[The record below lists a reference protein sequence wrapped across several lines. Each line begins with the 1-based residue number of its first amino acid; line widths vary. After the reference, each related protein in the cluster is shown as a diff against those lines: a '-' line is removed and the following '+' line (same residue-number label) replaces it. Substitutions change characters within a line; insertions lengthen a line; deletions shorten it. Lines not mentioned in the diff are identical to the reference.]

1 MAIFK
6 TQWVILQ
13 VWKYS
18 ENQLYYKIFF
28 RDYGILTVA
37 KRKKAKEKPVDIGYL
52 INCEVIT
59 KEKNSVHTVGNIK
72 IISYFETQNTPYSHI
87 ESFLKLLWYIKKN
100 LPDGSPHPEIF
111 DILMRYIPLTKTWK
125 EQTHILT
132 HLKIMCCVWELWET
146 HNNQMTT
153 KILKFI
159 HNTKH
164 SDILRL
170 WAIPEENIKH
180 LEQLL

>member
-6 TQWVILQ
+6 TQWVVLQ

-18 ENQLYYKIFF
+18 ENSLYYKIFF

-37 KRKKAKEKPVDIGYL
+37 KKKKAREKPIDIGYL
-52 INCEVIT
+52 ISCEVIT
-59 KEKNSVHTVGNIK
+59 KQKDSIHTIGNIK
-72 IISYFETQNTPYSHI
+72 IISYFETKDTAYNKI

-100 LPDGSPHPEIF
+100 LPTGSPHYEIF
-111 DILMRYIPLTKTWK
+111 DILYLYIPISNSQNSQKY
-125 EQTHILT
+125 ILT
-132 HLKIMCCVWELWET
+132 YLKIVSSLWELWATHKNET
-146 HNNQMTT
+146 TA

-159 HNTKH
+159 HATKY

-170 WAIPEENIKH
+170 WAIPQESLKH
-180 LEQLL
+180 LELLL